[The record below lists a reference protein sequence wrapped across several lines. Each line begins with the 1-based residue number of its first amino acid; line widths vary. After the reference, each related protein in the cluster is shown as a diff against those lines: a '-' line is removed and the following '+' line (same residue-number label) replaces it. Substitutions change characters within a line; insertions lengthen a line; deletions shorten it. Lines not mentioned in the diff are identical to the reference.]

1 MTVDDPLAR
10 AKGLT
15 TQENYLERSLVGLR
29 RAAPDMSAHTVLS
42 VRQRV
47 GLVAAVAAVVCA
59 LLGNLL
65 LTAQVLV
72 ALITLFYGLALGY
85 RLLLVRRGMRD
96 ENTVHVTD
104 EEALAVA
111 DVDLP
116 VYTVLVPAYRE
127 PEVIGKVIAAI
138 GALDYPA
145 DRHRRRSPAPGRSQK
160 LPRLQGGAVAL
171 GLLAL
176 TLGSVAMTKVPF

>member
-1 MTVDDPLAR
+1 VTVDDPLAR

-72 ALITLFYGLALGY
+72 ALITVFYGLALGY

-111 DVDLP
+111 DGDLP

-127 PEVIGKVIAAI
+127 P
-138 GALDYPA
+138 
-145 DRHRRRSPAPGRSQK
+145 
-160 LPRLQGGAVAL
+160 
-171 GLLAL
+171 
-176 TLGSVAMTKVPF
+176 